1 MGLGIR
7 YAMENSDKETKI
19 DDKPTKPTRL
29 LMEWPTALTT
39 LPDNDEESLANEAN
53 SLQQLLMA
61 VFDGLWV

>member
-1 MGLGIR
+1 MGLDLRFLTETI
-7 YAMENSDKETKI
+7 DKETKI

-39 LPDNDEESLANEAN
+39 LPDIDEENFANEAN
-53 SLQQLLMA
+53 SLQQLLAA